1 MSEGSHCLRCDAPI
15 LPDTASGGH
24 CPRCLAELGFLPTTK
39 IPTEFLPTTIGATD
53 LSIAPGQRL
62 GSYEILSLLGKGGMG
77 EVYRARDNKLN
88 REVAIKVLPREF
100 SNDAERVARFHREA
114 QSIAALNHPNI
125 AAIYEFSEANATR
138 FLVLELVEGETLAE
152 RLSRGALS
160 TAEAIHIAKQI
171 LEALEAAYE
180 KGIVHRDLKPANVK
194 ITPDGKAKVLDF
206 GLAKAGKDS
215 LNPSAT
221 NPGVIL
227 GTVAY
232 MSPEQA
238 KGFAVDH
245 RSDLFS
251 FGCVFYEAL
260 TGRQAFAGET
270 PSETLAS
277 VLRTEPDFSLLPPKL
292 NPRIVELLRRC
303 FAKSPKNR
311 WHTAADLRAELEASV
326 NTGELPSQV
335 AVQWRSR
342 SGWKRAIVIV
352 VGLMFLGG
360 AVGGFVRWRTQRT
373 EPRAVSRF
381 SITVPTA
388 ALTNFSTRVIGISRD
403 GTQIVYQTNQKL
415 LLRTISDFDAMPIAG
430 AEDTIATTSPAFS
443 PDGRSIVYWSTARG
457 NLMTIPTSGGTPV
470 SVAPVDAFGVF
481 GVAWTA
487 DGIVFGQG
495 RQRIERV
502 VATGGKSAVLLAK
515 SDDGETVA
523 FPKVLPGGRAVLFSV
538 AKNNRVQIAVQSLDS
553 GARTILME
561 RRLDASLDNAVPIDA
576 YYAPTGHLLYAQGG
590 TIFAVPLD
598 LAQLKLTGTPA
609 PVITG
614 VRRALSNELEISFS
628 DNGTL
633 AYIPGPETGVAKFDL
648 GLADRN
654 GVVQPLKLPPRRYQT
669 PRVSPDGKRV
679 AFAID
684 DDPDSDIW
692 LYDFDRANAPNRL
705 TFGGKNRFPVWSPDG
720 QWIAFQSDRDG
731 DAGIFRQRANGAGV
745 AERLTKSE
753 RGIAH
758 VPESWSPKADVLL
771 FRKVEGTNNFSL
783 WSFTIGE
790 RISAP
795 FGEVKSVDP
804 PNAVFSP
811 DGRWVAYNMREPG
824 QTSEEV
830 YVQPFPAT
838 GARYQLPISRD
849 NHHPAWS
856 RDGKQLFY
864 VPGPDEFA
872 KVAVT
877 TTPTFTFGNQ
887 TAIRQVLENYAPTVP
902 RQYDVTADGRLIGLI
917 PAGADAPVQIN
928 VILNWFEEL
937 KHLAPVR

>member
-1 MSEGSHCLRCDAPI
+1 MSQVSQCSRCGGSMPPGTALGDNCPGCL
-15 LPDTASGGH
+15 L
-24 CPRCLAELGFLPTTK
+24 ELGLRDTISTT
-39 IPTEFLPTTIGATD
+39 A
-53 LSIAPGQRL
+53 LSIAPGQQL

-88 REVAIKVLPREF
+88 REVAIKLLSQQF
-100 SNDAERVARFHREA
+100 SNDKERVARFHREA

-125 AAIYEFSEANATR
+125 AAIYELSEANATR

-152 RLSRGALS
+152 RSSRGALP

-180 KGIVHRDLKPANVK
+180 KSIVHRGLKLANVK

-206 GLAKAGKDS
+206 GIAKAREDS
-215 LNPSAT
+215 LNPGAT
-221 NPGVIL
+221 NPGVII
-227 GTVAY
+227 GTAAY

-238 KGFAVDH
+238 KGLGVDH

-251 FGCVFYEAL
+251 FGSVFYEML

-270 PSETLAS
+270 LSEILAS
-277 VLRTEPDFSLLPPKL
+277 VLQTEPDFSLLPPKL

-311 WHTAADLRAELEASV
+311 WHAAADLRAELEASV
-326 NTGELPSQV
+326 NTLEVPSQV
-335 AVQWRSR
+335 AGPWRTR
-342 SGWKRAIVIV
+342 FGWKRAIVIV

-360 AVGGFVRWRTQRT
+360 AVDAFVRWRTQLS

-381 SITVPTA
+381 SITVPGG
-388 ALTNFSTRVIGISRD
+388 ALTNFSTRGIGISRD

-415 LLRTISDFDAMPIAG
+415 LLRTISEFDAKPIAG

-443 PDGRSIVYWSTARG
+443 PEGRSIVYWSAALG
-457 NLMTIPTSGGTPV
+457 SLVTIPTSGGTPV
-470 SVAPVDAFGVF
+470 PVVSVDARGVF

-495 RQRIERV
+495 RRQIERV
-502 VATGGKSAVLLAK
+502 AATGRESVVLVPT
-515 SDDGETVA
+515 SDDRETVA

-561 RRLDASLDNAVPIDA
+561 LGAAYHRPIDA
-576 YYAPTGHLLYAQGG
+576 YYAPTGHLLYGLGG
-590 TIFAVPLD
+590 TIFAVPFD
-598 LAQLKLTGTPA
+598 LAQLKVTGPPA
-609 PVITG
+609 PVIKA
-614 VRRALSNELEISFS
+614 VRQAFNDELELSFS

-633 AYIPGPETGVAKFDL
+633 VYIPDPQTGFDL

-654 GVVQPLKLPPRRYQT
+654 GVVRPLKLPPRLYET
-669 PRVSPDGKRV
+669 PRVSPDGKRL

-684 DDPDSDIW
+684 EGTEPNIW

-705 TFGGKNRFPVWSPDG
+705 TFGGTNVFPVWSSDG

-731 DAGIFRQRANGAGV
+731 DAGIFRQRADGAGA
-745 AERLTKSE
+745 AERLTKFE
-753 RGIAH
+753 HGIAH

-771 FRKVEGTNNFSL
+771 FRKVEGTNFSL

-790 RISAP
+790 KKSAP

-811 DGRWVAYNMREPG
+811 DGKWVAYNTREPG
-824 QTSEEV
+824 KTTEEV

-864 VPGPDEFA
+864 IPGPDEFA
-872 KVAVT
+872 AISVT
-877 TTPTFTFGNQ
+877 TTPTFTFGRQ
-887 TAIRQVLENYAPTVP
+887 TAIRQVLENYAPTFA
-902 RQYDVTADGRLIGLI
+902 RQYDVSADGRLIGLI
-917 PAGADAPVQIN
+917 PAGSQTGADAPVQIN
-928 VILNWFEEL
+928 VIVNWFEEL
-937 KHLAPVR
+937 KRLAPVR